1 MDSFAVAGIMYEFVN
16 YFEIRKT
23 KFSNSVFDNKIFYN
37 NMIKFRSYIYSLEN
51 MY

>member
-1 MDSFAVAGIMYEFVN
+1 MDIFAVAGIMYEFVK

-23 KFSNSVFDNKIFYN
+23 KSANSVFDNKIFYN
-37 NMIKFRSYIYSLEN
+37 NIIKFRSYVYSLEN